1 METKNATTETD
12 NADVKVCTNC
22 NIEKELSY
30 YYMSRGK
37 YQSQC
42 KTCYL
47 EKRKVYKAKKRAEEK
62 AKKIASGE
70 IKVLPEPKVEGNKV
84 CKYCEEEKPQSMFR
98 PKRLK
103 CLDCERADGRT
114 YRKSDYG
121 KAKSKAWVEE
131 NRERMSELQANSFK
145 KNKEKIN
152 AKNKAKYHS
161 DPIYKMRRLNKD
173 TTSNAFFLTAKTTY
187 VDCLGCTAGLFKL
200 WIDFCLDKLDDF
212 TVENYGEDWHFDHVI
227 PIGTFDLLDDEEVKK
242 CYNWRNVM
250 PYGGKDNLTKNK
262 YVDPEQISSHYKNLI
277 EFHKLHKLEFTKEYE
292 ELYAKHLIYA
302 GNPLEP

>member
-1 METKNATTETD
+1 METKNAITED
-12 NADVKVCTNC
+12 LGAEVKVCTKC
-22 NIEKELSY
+22 EIEEELTE

-37 YQSQC
+37 PQSQC
-42 KTCYL
+42 KSCA
-47 EKRKVYKAKKRAEEK
+47 RKQKKDYKARKRAEDK

-98 PKRLK
+98 LKRLK
-103 CLDCERADGRT
+103 CLDCERAEGRA
-114 YRKSDYG
+114 YRKSNYG
-121 KAKSKAWVEE
+121 KSKSKAWVEE
-131 NRERMSELQANSFK
+131 NREKYSELLAKSYQ
-145 KNKEKIN
+145 KNKDKIN
-152 AKNKAKYHS
+152 AKYVERYNN
-161 DPIYKMRRLNKD
+161 DPIFKIKRNNKNI
-173 TTSNAFFLTAKTTY
+173 TSNAFFLTSKTKY
-187 VDCLGCTAGLFKL
+187 VECLGCTAGLFKL
-200 WIDFCLDKLDDF
+200 WIDFCLEKLEDF

-227 PIGTFDLLDDEEVKK
+227 PIGTFDLLDDDQVKQ

-250 PYGGKDNLTKNK
+250 PFGGKDNLTKNK
-262 YVDPEQISSHYKNLI
+262 YVDPEQISVHYDNLI